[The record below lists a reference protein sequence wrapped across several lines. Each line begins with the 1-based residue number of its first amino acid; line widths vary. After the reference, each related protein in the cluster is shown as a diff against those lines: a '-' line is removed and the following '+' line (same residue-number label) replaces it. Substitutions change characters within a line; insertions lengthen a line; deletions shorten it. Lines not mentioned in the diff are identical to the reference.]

1 MRWSSLKLIL
11 KGVEDMAENER
22 GGIFGCGGSQWIWIV
37 VIIVVI
43 ILIFPCIFRQ
53 EQGEG
58 YYKE

>member
-1 MRWSSLKLIL
+1 MIL

-22 GGIFGCGGSQWIWIV
+22 GGIFGCGGFQWIWIV

-43 ILIFPCIFRQ
+43 ILIFPSIFRQ